1 MVRLFLEDLRSRKEH
16 RIQEFSKIM
25 TQISQISAE
34 IAGYRPVDGGKEQE
48 INDLT
53 VRKLEQLKS
62 HLQELQNEKV
72 FRMHSK

>member
-1 MVRLFLEDLRSRKEH
+1 
-16 RIQEFSKIM
+16 M